1 MDLSPLDRALQAARR
16 GHHEA
21 ARRLLDG
28 VIASDGA
35 NEEALLWRARV
46 AEDDADRATYLQ
58 RVVGINPDNR
68 WAADQLEA
76 IRTGGTDV
84 SQPSS
89 DTLKCPNCGG
99 SVDLHPE
106 RGTKA
111 VMCSYCGSVL
121 ELTAGQADIIGQMN
135 PKVGPSHPVRP
146 GDEATFFGEN
156 HLVMGWLQYEGWD
169 DEDRWR
175 WDEWQMVSDSGTPR
189 YLSFS
194 SDEGWTIQTP
204 IRPTPKVG
212 MMWIDTPDGKAFIK
226 ERGPAK
232 IVSMQGEFTWRP
244 QLDRTLEVVEA
255 KAGKTHVSAETT
267 ADELEVV
274 AGPRISERE
283 LWEAFGRTDK
293 LEEMDAR
300 NERRRKQ
307 RRAMRLAALVCFAA
321 AAAYFMGIGWAAAKG
336 ETIYTGSEEFV
347 AQERDLPIP
356 EAPPVDPG
364 EPAGTRMETTIR
376 ERFTVGSFAV
386 DDPGET
392 YEVEVNAVA
401 PPELGGRAFAELFI
415 EEPDGTL
422 RWLASS
428 MPTTTDDGKQATVAF
443 KPAQT
448 GDHTVIANIESSSPE
463 RLTFSTTVRKGMWEP
478 GPFAMACGLSILL
491 GLVLFLG
498 GGFGRIE

>member
-1 MDLSPLDRALQAARR
+1 MELSPLDRALMAARR

-21 ARRLLDG
+21 ARRLLDD
-28 VIASDGA
+28 VLAADSM

-46 AEDDADRATYLQ
+46 SDNAGEKRRLLMQALA
-58 RVVGINPDNR
+58 VNPDNR
-68 WAADQLEA
+68 WATDELATVESDGLGEDQP
-76 IRTGGTDV
+76 V
-84 SQPSS
+84 S
-89 DTLKCPNCGG
+89 DTLSCVNCGG
-99 SVDLHPE
+99 SVDIHPE

-111 VMCSYCGSVL
+111 AVCTYCGSVL
-121 ELTAGQADIIGQMN
+121 ELTAGRQDIIGQMD
-135 PKVGPSHPVRP
+135 PKVRPSQPIAP
-146 GDEATFFGEN
+146 GQEATFFGEN

-175 WDEWQMVSDSGTPR
+175 WDEWQMVSDSGVPR

-194 SDEGWTIQTP
+194 PDEGWTVQTP

-212 MMWIDTPDGKAFIK
+212 MMWIDTPDGKAIIK
-226 ERGPAK
+226 ERGPAR
-232 IVSMQGEFTWRP
+232 IMAMRGEFTWRP
-244 QLDRTLEVVEA
+244 GLNRTLQVVEA
-255 KAGKTHVSAETT
+255 KTGKTHVSAETT
-267 ADELEVV
+267 ADEVEVV

-283 LWEAFGRTDK
+283 LWEAFGRDDK
-293 LEEMDAR
+293 LKEMDERA
-300 NERRRKQ
+300 ERRRK
-307 RRAMRLAALVCFAA
+307 RRRSLRMAALVCFAA
-321 AAAYFMGIGWAAAKG
+321 AGAYFMGIGWAASKG
-336 ETIYTGSEEFV
+336 ETVYTGSEEFV

-356 EAPPVDPG
+356 EAPPVGAG

-376 ERFTVGSFAV
+376 ERFTVSSFTV

-392 YEVEVNAVA
+392 YQVRVEAVA
-401 PPELGGRAFAELFI
+401 PPELGGRAFAELFL

-428 MPTTTDDGKQATVAF
+428 MPTTTDAGKQATVAF
-443 KPAQT
+443 KPAQS

-463 RLTFSTTVRKGMWEP
+463 RLTFSTTVQKGMWEP
-478 GPFAMACGLSILL
+478 GSFAMACGLSFLL